1 MIVFIVFSI
10 VALGIG
16 IGCYASKTKY
26 RNSIE
31 LLSEK
36 SVEETLNTDN
46 LRGEI
51 DRIEELKLNLKEIRD
66 NVDNLYLNIPTLD
79 SIDTSDNAQSSLNKL
94 SCFFEQHSRA
104 TVGAEQVILLLLP
117 SSQIRES
124 MRSLIHIIPP
134 DIGPAV
140 FGDAIIGLKES
151 IQSLSMTEFL
161 HRFVEG
167 ATHLSK
173 MAMMSMKYAAA
184 HHNILKVC
192 FTPIKSGVMEA
203 LGVNDAVHSIVS
215 SLHDI
220 GDEMVS
226 SAATDVDVSGL
237 TSMTDFDISGHVPV
251 VTIALSSVRE
261 IQLLSNDKTNYLT
274 SLKNI
279 ALDAAGTGGGALIGA
294 KAGAIAGSLFG
305 PIGTIV
311 GSIFGSIGGAM
322 GGRTIT
328 NNIKIRPLKNAIA
341 EYESQYSLMK
351 SDTEEKSKNTAR
363 NIQSFAVRKRNE
375 FHESSLLQEI
385 PVVDTEQTLSQI
397 ALVLYQFVVNELI
410 EWKQKASELR
420 NSIWYSAKKY
430 DQIISTTEKEI
441 EELKIQLPPAE
452 SIKESPNSVIDALL
466 NLDMPNRKAVKA
478 YQDKINECCEELKSI
493 NDNNNSSIL
502 FWSYAV
508 NNQYQETLNDIA
520 DYSNGQMKSLN
531 DVFNNWKGIL
541 SGLENRISDEKGK
554 LGLA

>member
-51 DRIEELKLNLKEIRD
+51 DRIEELKCNLKETRD
-66 NVDNLYLNIPTLD
+66 HADSLYLMIPTP
-79 SIDTSDNAQSSLNKL
+79 SNIDAYDDAQSSLNKI
-94 SCFFEQHSRA
+94 SCFFEQHSHA
-104 TVGAEQVILLLLP
+104 TVGAEQMILALLP
-117 SSQIRES
+117 SSQLGES
-124 MRSLIHIIPP
+124 MRSLVRIIPP
-134 DIGPAV
+134 DVGQTV
-140 FGDAIIGLKES
+140 FGDAILGLKDS
-151 IQSLSMTEFL
+151 IQSLSTTEFL

-173 MAMMSMKYAAA
+173 MAMMSMKYSAA
-184 HHNILKVC
+184 HHNILKAC
-192 FTPIKSGVMEA
+192 FTPIKSGAMEA

-215 SLHDI
+215 SLHDV

-226 SAATDVDVSGL
+226 SAATNVDVSDL

-261 IQLLSNDKTNYLT
+261 IQLLSDDKTNYLT

-279 ALDAAGTGGGALIGA
+279 ALDAAGTGGGALVGA
-294 KAGAIAGSLFG
+294 KAGAIAGSVFG

-311 GSIFGSIGGAM
+311 GGIIGSIGGAM
-322 GGRTIT
+322 GGRAIT
-328 NNIKIRPLKNAIA
+328 NNIKIQPLKNAIA
-341 EYESQYSLMK
+341 EYESQYSLMR

-375 FHESSLLQEI
+375 FHESPLLKEI
-385 PVVDTEQTLSQI
+385 PVVDTEQTLNQI

-430 DQIISTTEKEI
+430 DQIISTIENEI
-441 EELKIQLPPAE
+441 EELEIHLPSTE
-452 SIKESPNSVIDALL
+452 SIKESPNAVIDALL
-466 NLDMPNRKAVKA
+466 SLDMPNRKAVKE
-478 YQDKINECCEELKSI
+478 YQDKINECSEELKSV

-502 FWSYAV
+502 FWSYAL

-520 DYSNGQMKSLN
+520 DYSNGQMKSL
-531 DVFNNWKGIL
+531 DGVFNNWKGIL